1 LLTAADDPYVAAK
14 DAEAIVILTE
24 WPDFR
29 VLDWSRIAAAVRQP
43 IIVDTRNL
51 LDPDVMRRAK
61 LEWTGVGR
69 SAGRRQ
75 SALSDD
81 PMGSLH
87 RDRPVARTAQS

>member
-1 LLTAADDPYVAAK
+1 M
-14 DAEAIVILTE
+14 ILTE

-69 SAGRRQ
+69 NAGGRRR
-75 SALSDD
+75 STPSDN
-81 PMGSLH
+81 PAGSPH
-87 RDRPVARTAQS
+87 